1 MKEIKKKIGIITL
14 YGNNN
19 FGNKL
24 QNYALVKYLSGM
36 NFEVSTILFKENIY
50 LKETLKNF
58 YKNITNNYKYK
69 RIKKFK
75 KFNKYLN
82 LKLLSEKKVDKFD
95 FIEIGSDQ
103 VWNYTFPCF
112 NYNQMFALSSKKER
126 NFSYAA
132 SFGVNNVD
140 DEHKEIITNC
150 LNNIN
155 TISVREDQGKDIVEE
170 LIKDKNVEVLI
181 DPTMLLTPQEWDEVA
196 IKPEQSIDKKY
207 ILCYFLGK
215 VSDNT
220 RTNIEN
226 FADKKGFK
234 IINLLDPNDDFYLSG
249 PSEFLYLVKNAS
261 LICTDSFHACVFSV
275 LYGRPFLI
283 FNNEDKERITMNSRL
298 DTFIDKFN
306 IKDVI
311 YNGEITDNCLTCNYK
326 DAYKILENEKEKS
339 RGFLEK
345 TLKIK

>member
-155 TISVREDQGKDIVEE
+155 TISVREDRGKDIVEE

-207 ILCYFLGK
+207 ILCY
-215 VSDNT
+215 
-220 RTNIEN
+220 
-226 FADKKGFK
+226 
-234 IINLLDPNDDFYLSG
+234 
-249 PSEFLYLVKNAS
+249 S
-261 LICTDSFHACVFSV
+261 L
-275 LYGRPFLI
+275 
-283 FNNEDKERITMNSRL
+283 
-298 DTFIDKFN
+298 
-306 IKDVI
+306 
-311 YNGEITDNCLTCNYK
+311 
-326 DAYKILENEKEKS
+326 
-339 RGFLEK
+339 
-345 TLKIK
+345 

>member
-132 SFGVNNVD
+132 SFGV
-140 DEHKEIITNC
+140 
-150 LNNIN
+150 NNIN